1 MSPGNFKPKI
11 EMGIVTKDMLQAL
24 ADLGYPKEFRDKID
38 LNQATTIIEKQ
49 IRFSTENKV
58 SGATNP
64 DKEVVAE
71 EKEGGYKIPE
81 YIGSEKFKAAYNLDL
96 NKLRELVKDSDGI
109 NLKENGDTLL
119 HTVVTMAFQ
128 DFDKAKEVIE
138 FLKSKMANIF
148 TVNNENLNPIQIAE
162 NRSTANTKYKE
173 IVGVLKS

>member
-81 YIGSEKFKAAYNLDL
+81 YISTQFSKSTFFKIPQKVIL
-96 NKLRELVKDSDGI
+96 
-109 NLKENGDTLL
+109 TFPLL
-119 HTVVTMAFQ
+119 LSLLQSHNSFKSLTI
-128 DFDKAKEVIE
+128 AK
-138 FLKSKMANIF
+138 
-148 TVNNENLNPIQIAE
+148 NPIQKPA
-162 NRSTANTKYKE
+162 
-173 IVGVLKS
+173 